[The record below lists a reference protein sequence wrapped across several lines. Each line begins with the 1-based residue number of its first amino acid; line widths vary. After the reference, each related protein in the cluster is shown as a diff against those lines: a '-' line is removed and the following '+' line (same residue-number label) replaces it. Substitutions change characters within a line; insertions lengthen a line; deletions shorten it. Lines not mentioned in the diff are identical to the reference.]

1 MKHTSHPNIRKEL
14 QECFHHCERL
24 LASALMSDNPP
35 FSQDELTMMK
45 YYADEINKISVSHD
59 TFPISEN
66 MKVRGLQESHPS
78 SLSRGWGGW
87 EHHESG
93 WWNVGKR

>member
-1 MKHTSHPNIRKEL
+1 MKHTSHSNIRKEL
-14 QECFHHCERL
+14 HECFHHCERL

-35 FSQDELTMMK
+35 FSQEELAMMK
-45 YYADEINKISVSHD
+45 HYAEEIGKISVSHH

-66 MKVRGLQESHPS
+66 RQVRGLRESHT

>member
-45 YYADEINKISVSHD
+45 YYADEIGKISVSHD
-59 TFPISEN
+59 TFPIPEN
-66 MKVRGLQESHPS
+66 MKVRGLKESHPS

>member
-1 MKHTSHPNIRKEL
+1 MKHIAHPNIRKEL
-14 QECFHHCERL
+14 HECFHHCERL

-35 FSQDELTMMK
+35 FSQEELAMLK
-45 YYADEINKISVSHD
+45 HYAEAIAKISVSYG
-59 TFPISEN
+59 TFPNSESRP
-66 MKVRGLQESHPS
+66 VRGLQDSHTS
-78 SLSRGWGGW
+78 SLNRDWGDW

>member
-1 MKHTSHPNIRKEL
+1 MKHTSHPNIRKGL
-14 QECFHHCERL
+14 HECFHHCERL

-35 FSQDELTMMK
+35 FSQEELAMMK
-45 YYADEINKISVSHD
+45 YYAEEIGKISVSRD

-66 MKVRGLQESHPS
+66 RQVRGLQESHTSP
-78 SLSRGWGGW
+78 LSRAWGGW